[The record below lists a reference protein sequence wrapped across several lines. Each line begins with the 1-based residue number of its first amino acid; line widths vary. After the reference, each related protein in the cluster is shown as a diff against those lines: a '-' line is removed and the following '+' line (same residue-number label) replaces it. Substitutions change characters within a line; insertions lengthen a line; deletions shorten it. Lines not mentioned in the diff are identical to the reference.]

1 MAKAWNKPAARH
13 GGFSLL
19 ELLIAL
25 FIVGLIVSVAGL
37 SVSSG
42 SRPYQIEAALNEFMD
57 IAEYAL
63 DEAQMRGVD
72 LGLSLQQDL
81 DNGTTVFY
89 YQWLERYER
98 NRWRLARFDEDAF
111 GERMLPFGIDVA
123 LEVEQGDIN
132 LQEDPEDEEN
142 QLRPQAI
149 FYSSG
154 ETTPGTMTWVEPQ
167 TQEILW
173 ELEWDLIGRLSKRR
187 RGEVD
192 PEDEDAR

>member
-72 LGLSLQQDL
+72 LGLSLQQDV

-111 GERMLPFGIDVA
+111 GERMVPFGIDVA

-142 QLRPQAI
+142 QLRPLAI

-154 ETTPGTMTWVEPQ
+154 ETTPGIMTWAEPQ

-192 PEDEDAR
+192 PEEEDAR

>member
-1 MAKAWNKPAARH
+1 
-13 GGFSLL
+13 
-19 ELLIAL
+19 
-25 FIVGLIVSVAGL
+25 V
-37 SVSSG
+37 
-42 SRPYQIEAALNEFMD
+42 
-57 IAEYAL
+57 
-63 DEAQMRGVD
+63 
-72 LGLSLQQDL
+72 

-142 QLRPQAI
+142 QLRPLAI

-154 ETTPGTMTWVEPQ
+154 ETTPGIMTWAEPQ

-192 PEDEDAR
+192 PEEEDAR